1 MHFLLP
7 ECIFFDVNVFPSVL
21 LSVILNICRNLVAL
35 QTEWDFLVPMQ
46 KKKVTMNYHQF
57 MASLAFITLC
67 QTSYIT
73 AHAPDDLLIQMGE
86 GRMIY
91 LFQQKIVSFMNI
103 SMTILSISYI
113 CAEKYTLLK
122 YLHAWYRLIL
132 SRRGNFSAEDYFRS
146 SEILPGELKFG

>member
-1 MHFLLP
+1 MYFLL
-7 ECIFFDVNVFPSVL
+7 FFSV
-21 LSVILNICRNLVAL
+21 SFSTYVVILLHCRQNGIFWF
-35 QTEWDFLVPMQ
+35 QC

-73 AHAPDDLLIQMGE
+73 AHAPNDLLIQMGE

-103 SMTILSISYI
+103 SMTNSLHFLYMCRKIHAAEISACLI
-113 CAEKYTLLK
+113 QAYTIKEGEFFSGGLL
-122 YLHAWYRLIL
+122 
-132 SRRGNFSAEDYFRS
+132 
-146 SEILPGELKFG
+146 

>member
-1 MHFLLP
+1 MGFSGS
-7 ECIFFDVNVFPSVL
+7 N
-21 LSVILNICRNLVAL
+21 A
-35 QTEWDFLVPMQ
+35 

-103 SMTILSISYI
+103 SMKNSLHFLYMCRKIHAAEISACLIQAYTIKEGEFFSGG
-113 CAEKYTLLK
+113 LL
-122 YLHAWYRLIL
+122 
-132 SRRGNFSAEDYFRS
+132 
-146 SEILPGELKFG
+146 

>member
-1 MHFLLP
+1 M
-7 ECIFFDVNVFPSVL
+7 CIFFCRNACPLVFPSVL
-21 LSVILNICRNLVAL
+21 LSVIFNICRNLVAL

-103 SMTILSISYI
+103 SMTNSLHFLYMCRKIHAAEISACLI
-113 CAEKYTLLK
+113 QAYTIKEGEFFSGGLL
-122 YLHAWYRLIL
+122 
-132 SRRGNFSAEDYFRS
+132 
-146 SEILPGELKFG
+146 